1 MHITRINNTM
11 RCSSEGKKVAASGKA
26 KGDTQIC
33 VGKEAGSGRIRPRRR
48 LSALKKIILKE
59 NEAKWTELMG
69 PPPPYAT
76 DMLLGEQHED
86 LVKRESTEKSEK
98 SNIRI
103 VRLDGLVNSDDIQD
117 EDEYEETMQNI
128 DGLSEQYGV
137 VQKVQIPFR
146 RESSPSMSCYP
157 AQELAVFVSFS
168 TLLEAEKAKE
178 GLNNRIVGGQP
189 IYACLVGD
197 SGDCNDKHYVPSDIA
212 TILVSGVLFLSND
225 GHVATTCNIREV
237 CESFG
242 SVLHVYNPPI
252 LPKISTSTQCLDVIV
267 EYSCTE
273 DAKAAKV
280 GLQDRVVGEGRTLS
294 STWVY
299 GVWVNGT
306 RKDGVSLSEED
317 YAMVRDDLESI
328 FETFSSSVVGRF
340 NYFEYNAKSTVINL
354 PKLWFRDAS
363 DSASAIKLLSGRMAC
378 GGNNIMLVAGG
389 ISISSS
395 IVCDDDAPGLHA
407 KATEEERD
415 ALKAAA
421 VLYAANKS
429 IAERQ
434 AIVPV
439 RYATGVSVPRVSRVL
454 PPSCKAVIPT
464 SSSCDVE
471 LNSLIKSMLAKLM
484 EFQERARK
492 LDPSKARGPRR
503 RIVFGLKETKRGLR
517 LGYVKMVVIAHDID
531 TCGAPGGLDDKVAE
545 IIKLCEEHDIPV
557 VYGLDKRKIGR
568 TLKKS
573 IKVSVVGIYHFDG
586 AEEEMK
592 SILRIVSKVKILTP
606 STLVISDV

>member
-1 MHITRINNTM
+1 M
-11 RCSSEGKKVAASGKA
+11 RRSSEGKVAASGKA
-26 KGDTQIC
+26 KGNTQIC
-33 VGKEAGSGRIRPRRR
+33 VGKEAGRGRIRPRHR

-59 NEAKWTELMG
+59 NEAKWIELMG
-69 PPPPYAT
+69 TLPPYAT

-86 LVKRESTEKSEK
+86 LMQRESNEKSEK
-98 SNIRI
+98 SKFHI

-117 EDEYEETMQNI
+117 EDEYEEIMQNI
-128 DGLSEQYGV
+128 TVLSEQYGV
-137 VQKVQIPFR
+137 VVKVQIPFR
-146 RESSPSMSCYP
+146 RESNPSMSCCP

-168 TLLEAEKAKE
+168 TSLEAEKAKE
-178 GLNNRIVGGQP
+178 GLDNRIIGGQP

-197 SGDCNDKHYVPSDIA
+197 SGEYDDEHYVPSDIA

-225 GHVATTCNIREV
+225 GHVATTCNTREV

-252 LPKISTSTQCLDVIV
+252 LPKTRTSTQCLDVVI

-280 GLQDRVVGEGRTLS
+280 GLQGRVVGKGRTLS

-299 GVWVNGT
+299 GVWVDGT
-306 RKDGVSLSEED
+306 RKDGVSLSKED
-317 YAMVRDDLESI
+317 YAVVRDDLESI
-328 FETFSSSVVGRF
+328 FKMFSSSVVGHM
-340 NYFEYNAKSTVINL
+340 NYFEYNAKSTTVNL
-354 PKLWFRDAS
+354 TKLWFRDAS

-378 GGNNIMLVAGG
+378 GGDNIMLVAGG

-395 IVCDDDAPGLHA
+395 NVCDDDAPGLHA
-407 KATEEERD
+407 KATEEECD

-429 IAERQ
+429 IVERQ
-434 AIVPV
+434 AIIPV

-454 PPSCKAVIPT
+454 PPSCKAVT
-464 SSSCDVE
+464 STSPRSDVE
-471 LNSLIKSMLAKLM
+471 LNSSIKSMLTKLM

-492 LDPSKARGPRR
+492 LNPSKARGPRR
-503 RIVFGLKETKRGLR
+503 RVVFGLKETERGLR
-517 LGYVKMVVIAHDID
+517 LGYVKMVVMAHDID
-531 TCGAPGGLDDKVAE
+531 ACGASGGLDDKVAE

-557 VYGLDKRKIGR
+557 IYGLDKRKIGR

-592 SILRIVSKVKILTP
+592 SILRIVSKIKILTP
-606 STLVISDV
+606 SPLVISDV